1 MQNHGAIDTFNAIAL
16 CICYQYRN
24 QDTLLN
30 SRSPLI
36 SDTKNNTISYSKI
49 EYHHKWSLKH
59 STKFVNSY
67 YPPIHIP
74 NSKFIIQFTF
84 IGLIS
89 FELNQKHFTDNFMM
103 QCSNFDCIFL
113 IHLIMPNFV
122 RSQTN
127 YSCQLL
133 FLFLLFWKN
142 LMYQYGVK

>member
-1 MQNHGAIDTFNAIAL
+1 MTPETL
-16 CICYQYRN
+16 CQIFISQSNRN

-142 LMYQYGVK
+142 SMYQYGVK